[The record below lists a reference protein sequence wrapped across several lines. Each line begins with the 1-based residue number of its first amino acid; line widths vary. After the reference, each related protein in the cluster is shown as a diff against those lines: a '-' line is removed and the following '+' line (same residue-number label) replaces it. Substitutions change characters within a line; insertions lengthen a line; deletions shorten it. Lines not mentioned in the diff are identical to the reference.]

1 MSFRRVRGM
10 LKFGLDN
17 TKGYLPMSSRW
28 HPQSRSLYE
37 YYLNTVHFKFNTFF
51 SLRSLDSSLVLFKVY
66 ALLFSCVVS
75 DYALCIK
82 CSLYHLRYFTVLLR
96 TCSILIHFLCIS
108 LFTISSSVTIL
119 YTLVVLQFISLM
131 SIRFVLFSSFLT
143 IISVSIRYTL
153 CFFYSH
159 YILSFLYAKFNHL
172 WYPSV

>member
-1 MSFRRVRGM
+1 
-10 LKFGLDN
+10 
-17 TKGYLPMSSRW
+17 MSSRW
-28 HPQSRSLYE
+28 HPQTRSLYE

-82 CSLYHLRYFTVLLR
+82 CSPLWLYFSLSLVIFS
-96 TCSILIHFLCIS
+96 CSVSSLFYSHSLSLCAS
-108 LFTISSSVTIL
+108 LFTINSSVAIL
-119 YTLVVLQFISLM
+119 YTLILLQFASLM
-131 SIRFVLFSSFLT
+131 SIRYVLFSSFLT

-172 WYPSV
+172 WYLSI